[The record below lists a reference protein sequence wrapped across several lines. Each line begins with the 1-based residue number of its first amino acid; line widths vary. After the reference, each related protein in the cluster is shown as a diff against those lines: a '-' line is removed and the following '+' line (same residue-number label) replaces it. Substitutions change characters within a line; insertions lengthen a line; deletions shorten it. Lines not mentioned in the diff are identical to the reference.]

1 MGRIAAVIVILGMG
15 AAAACAQQRFPYA
28 DVVEQAL
35 TTCHDGVHAIVD
47 ADVEHQSIALRAGAR
62 ELRVFFGSVGIRY
75 DEQGTAGRNYRPE
88 ARLTL
93 TCTNT
98 LSCMSSA
105 PWDETRAAARAQFG
119 IVQLSVATLNNKSL
133 TLHCPDLAAAQALYR
148 ALQAF
153 QRAAAP

>member
-1 MGRIAAVIVILGMG
+1 MGRIAAVIVTLGMG
-15 AAAACAQQRFPYA
+15 SASAWAQQPFPYA

-35 TTCHDGVHAIVD
+35 TSCHDGVHPIVD

-62 ELRVFFGSVGIRY
+62 ELRVFFGSVGISY
-75 DEQGTAGRNYRPE
+75 DEQGTAGRSYRRE

-98 LSCMSSA
+98 LACMSSA
-105 PWDETRAAARAQFG
+105 PWDENRAAARAQFG
-119 IVQLSVATLNNKSL
+119 IVQLSVATLSNQSL
-133 TLHCPDLAAAQALYR
+133 TLHCPDLMAAQALYR
-148 ALQAF
+148 ALLAF